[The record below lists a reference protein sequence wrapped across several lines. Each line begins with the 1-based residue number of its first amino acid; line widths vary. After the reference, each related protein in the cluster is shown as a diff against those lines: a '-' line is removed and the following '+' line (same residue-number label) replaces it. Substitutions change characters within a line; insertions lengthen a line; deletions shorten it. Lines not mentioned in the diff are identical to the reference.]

1 MAHYRSGFNMKFFAP
16 TTLVLLTLLPSLS
29 RADEQWILTT
39 ADFHSETISL
49 RSIDDTA
56 IHIPAAGGDERSVP
70 MNEFL
75 QLDRVSPSRSTI
87 PKLFLLLTNG
97 DSLGG
102 NPVAT
107 QGESLL
113 WHSPTLGDISFPLR
127 NIRAIERLNQS
138 SPQNQS
144 TKTEDVLTLANGDT
158 LHGII
163 ADITAANITIQPTG
177 GDSTAVPLQS
187 IASAEFASPPGSTTA
202 PATPTRAFRVSTTDG
217 TVLTTDSVRLT
228 DRDLHVLLPG
238 NVDHPIPLSSI
249 AGIEQ
254 INGPVIWLS
263 SLTPTQNIQT
273 PFFSQRTQPGQMNK
287 TVEGDV
293 IRFGDREFSHGI
305 GVHSYSRLDFPID
318 PSCKSFRTQYAID
331 GDQPWADVTVR
342 IKLDDKI
349 AYEKTHVT
357 SGVLSDVV
365 NIDLNGAKTL
375 TLEVDYGENYDV
387 QDRLNW
393 IEPAL
398 LRK

>member
-1 MAHYRSGFNMKFFAP
+1 MKR
-16 TTLVLLTLLPSLS
+16 LLLILAVPILMLTSPS
-29 RADEQWILTT
+29 RADEQWLLTT
-39 ADFHSETISL
+39 ADFHSETVSL

-113 WHSPTLGDISFPLR
+113 WHSPTLGDVSFPLR
-127 NIRAIERLNQS
+127 NIRAIERINQP
-138 SPQNQS
+138 SPPNQS
-144 TKTEDVLTLANGDT
+144 TRTEDVLTLANGDT

-187 IASAEFASPPGSTTA
+187 IASAEFAAPPGSTTA
-202 PATPTRAFRVSTTDG
+202 PATPKRAFRVSTTDG
-217 TVLTTDSVRLT
+217 TVLTTDSVHLV

-254 INGPVIWLS
+254 INGPIIWLS
-263 SLTPTQNIQT
+263 SVTPTQNIQT
-273 PFFSQRTQPGQMNK
+273 PFFSQRTQPAAN
-287 TVEGDV
+287 E
-293 IRFGDREFSHGI
+293 
-305 GVHSYSRLDFPID
+305 
-318 PSCKSFRTQYAID
+318 
-331 GDQPWADVTVR
+331 
-342 IKLDDKI
+342 
-349 AYEKTHVT
+349 
-357 SGVLSDVV
+357 
-365 NIDLNGAKTL
+365 
-375 TLEVDYGENYDV
+375 
-387 QDRLNW
+387 
-393 IEPAL
+393 
-398 LRK
+398 